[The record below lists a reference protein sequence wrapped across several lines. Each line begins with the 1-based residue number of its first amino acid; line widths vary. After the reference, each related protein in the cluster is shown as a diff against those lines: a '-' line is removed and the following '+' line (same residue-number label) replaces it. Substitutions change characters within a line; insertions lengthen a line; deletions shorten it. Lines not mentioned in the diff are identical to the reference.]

1 MAPDGN
7 EWGEGVSGENRLYE
21 TWQECR
27 GERAAALAE
36 FAISLPL
43 LVVLVVGIFDFGAAF
58 NTKQELNN
66 ALREGARFGST
77 QPTNDLGNAECGTSP
92 GPPCSVQAIMLVV
105 DAYMVNARIND
116 CGLAS
121 ATGASGGAVGLWVYN
136 STGGGCPGNLQLKIC
151 RSGVNCAQSAPI
163 NGGTITVLTTQ
174 LQISYP
180 YQWHFNNVLQLLI
193 PGASLGLTN
202 ITTQATVVNMD

>member
-36 FAISLPL
+36 FAIALPL

-58 NTKQELNN
+58 NAKQELNN

-77 QPTNDLGNAECGTSP
+77 QPTNDLGNGSGPACGSAAT
-92 GPPCSVQAIMLVV
+92 PCSVQAIMLVV

-121 ATGASGGAVGLWVYN
+121 ATGSSGGIGSWTYN
-136 STGGGCPGNLQLKIC
+136 ASTGCPSTLNLRIC
-151 RSGVNCAQSAPI
+151 RSGVSCAQSAPI
-163 NGGTITVLTTQ
+163 SGGTITVLTTQ

-202 ITTQATVVNMD
+202 IKTQATAVNMD